1 LTTRDQRRSV
11 TGVRDRLL
19 SGRVVKGKHRPK
31 PQPKDLPA
39 SSLVKVLLLLVP
51 TVVIGGMYLWPFLT
65 GHSLLPFGYD
75 TPKYVW
81 RANLVADR
89 GLHALLGAAPEGFG
103 VNADRPGYPVIAA
116 LARAVLGV
124 TPLRL
129 AFVLAA
135 VMSVS
140 IGLAAGAFAVRS
152 LREPLWAFPIYAVAV
167 GASVNVAR
175 TAVGYT
181 DNLMFDA
188 VAVAAAMLVIVI
200 VQGRGGIAA
209 GIVLLAGGTLV
220 HWNFALLF
228 ALIVGALAALLLPA
242 SYRQWRNGDGLLA
255 TPSIRLGILV
265 GGSAAAGAV
274 ALAAGPSLPYKVP
287 HLSLRVIARKYTT
300 FITPYRLPIL
310 GPVAALGIPAL
321 WWPKDQARRRALLLA
336 VLWAGVGVGGIVA
349 LRVLHMAV
357 PAYRFLGFALG
368 IPILGAAAIAGLAR
382 LTSSRGGWAGVA
394 VAVVLSTAALAF
406 SASLAYDE
414 WSSHDPS
421 MSPEEL
427 GQVTM
432 AGRYMETVGGTA
444 PVVFVVSRQ
453 SVALVDH
460 IVRSALPGDQITRAL
475 IYLGDTKN
483 LLAGQPTLK
492 QDTGSKFNGASLKSW
507 PAVEAALPQ
516 QPMILFLSTL
526 NPYVEPPDGFA
537 LESGVLVVRGPQP
550 AAPIVP
556 SDLIESPSAPV
567 LVATALAVLLFFAGA
582 GLGWTA
588 SLVPT
593 GWLERVAVA
602 PAFGIAS
609 LSLVGVAADRLGLRL
624 LGPTGIALWVVAAAL
639 GWSPIAVRWIR
650 ARRAGDRSED
660 PRVVRVD

>member
-1 LTTRDQRRSV
+1 
-11 TGVRDRLL
+11 
-19 SGRVVKGKHRPK
+19 VKGKHRPK
-31 PQPKDLPA
+31 DRPA
-39 SSLVKVLLLLVP
+39 WPLASVLVLLVP

-116 LARAVLGV
+116 LARAV
-124 TPLRL
+124 
-129 AFVLAA
+129 
-135 VMSVS
+135 

-188 VAVAAAMLVIVI
+188 VAVAAAMLVIVV
-200 VQGRGGIAA
+200 VQNEGGIAA
-209 GIVLLAGGTLV
+209 GIELLAGGTLI

-228 ALIVGALAALLLPA
+228 ALMVAGLAALLLPA
-242 SYRQWRNGDGLLA
+242 SYRQWRSGGGLLA
-255 TPSIRLGILV
+255 TPSVRLGILV
-265 GGSAAAGAV
+265 GGSAAAGAA

-287 HLSLRVIARKYTT
+287 HLPLRVIARKYTT
-300 FITPYRLPIL
+300 FIKPYRLPIL
-310 GPVAALGIPAL
+310 GPLAAAGIPAL
-321 WWPKDQARRRALLLA
+321 WWPKDLARRRALLLA
-336 VLWAGVGVGGIVA
+336 VLWAGVGVGGILA
-349 LRVLHMAV
+349 LRVLHIAV

-368 IPILGAAAIAGLAR
+368 IPILGAAAIVGLAR
-382 LTSSRGGWAGVA
+382 LTSSRWGWAGVA
-394 VAVVLSTAALAF
+394 LAVVLSTAALAV
-406 SASLAYDE
+406 SASLAYRE

-421 MSPEEL
+421 MSPDEL
-427 GQVTM
+427 GQVTT
-432 AGRYMETVGGTA
+432 AGRYMEAVGGTA
-444 PVVFVVSRQ
+444 PVVFVVSRPG
-453 SVALVDH
+453 VALADH
-460 IVRSALPGDQITRAL
+460 IVRSALPSDQITRAL
-475 IYLGDTKN
+475 IYLGDTEN

-492 QDTGSKFNGASLKSW
+492 QDDGSKFNGASEKSW
-507 PAVEAALPQ
+507 PAVEAVLPQ
-516 QPMILFLSTL
+516 QPMIVYLSTL
-526 NPYVEPPDGFA
+526 NPYVQPPPGWSLEP
-537 LESGVLVVRGPQP
+537 GVLVVRGPQP
-550 AAPIVP
+550 AAPIAP
-556 SDLIESPSAPV
+556 SDPIESPSAPA
-567 LVATALAVLLFFAGA
+567 LVGTALAVLLFFAGA

-602 PAFGIAS
+602 PAFGIAA
-609 LSLVGVAADRLGLRL
+609 LSVVGVAADRLGLGL
-624 LGPTGIALWVVAAAL
+624 LGPTGVALWVVAAAL
-639 GWSPIAVRWIR
+639 GWSPIAVRWIL

-660 PRVVRVD
+660 PASSG